1 MGRGIDRRPLLS
13 NTGDPIEAMRMIYE
27 ARKPLYERYSE
38 MTVETSGIGRSNVI
52 AKVAELVL
60 AAERDFVNEND

>member
-13 NTGDPIEAMRMIYE
+13 NAGDPIEAMSVIYE
-27 ARKPLYERYSE
+27 ARRPWYERFSQ